1 MEKQRK
7 LELVKQFT
15 EILNEVKQEWVKEVI
30 ADGEEVFFEDFKLH
44 IKAWAKTYL
53 EDVDFTEEEQEDFN
67 PNGTVRGDLQMI
79 VEIVL
84 GQIWLEW

>member
-15 EILNEVKQEWVKEVI
+15 EILNEVKQAWIEEVI
-30 ADGEEVFFEDFKLH
+30 ADGEEVVFDDFKLH
-44 IKAWAKTYL
+44 IKAWIKSYL